1 MGEESN
7 ENQQEQQDKDP
18 DLYIPLGKHEIIIN
32 RRYEFLYYLNDFL
45 ISAGFLTGSILYLNK
60 ELQVYGTWLFIFG
73 SIQLLIRPLIRLS
86 RKIHLTRVNSD
97 IEDSTNRH
105 TYH

>member
-1 MGEESN
+1 MSEEN
-7 ENQQEQQDKDP
+7 KDNQQQDRDP

-45 ISAGFLTGSILYLNK
+45 ISVGFLTGSILFLYE
-60 ELQVYGTWLFIFG
+60 ELKIYGTWLFIFG

-86 RKIHLTRVNSD
+86 RKIHLTRVNPNQD
-97 IEDSTNRH
+97 NTQNRH